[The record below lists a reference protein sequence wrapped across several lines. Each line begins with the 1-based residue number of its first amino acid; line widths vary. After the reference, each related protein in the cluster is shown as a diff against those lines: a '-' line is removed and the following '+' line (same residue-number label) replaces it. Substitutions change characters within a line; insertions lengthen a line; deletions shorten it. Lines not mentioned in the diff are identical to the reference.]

1 MGTRSRWSPWRR
13 GRPPWWWW
21 TAPARRPP
29 GRSACADSRCGP
41 RPARLSSRSR
51 MPTLTLIDGSGFIFR
66 AYHAIPHLSTT
77 KGVPTNAVYGFTT
90 MLLKALREH
99 APTHVALVFD
109 AGRTT
114 FRHEIDVRRRV
125 LAQRLEQH

>member
-1 MGTRSRWSPWRR
+1 
-13 GRPPWWWW
+13 
-21 TAPARRPP
+21 
-29 GRSACADSRCGP
+29 
-41 RPARLSSRSR
+41 

-77 KGVPTNAVYGFTT
+77 RGIPTNAVYGFTT

-109 AGRTT
+109 ASRRS
-114 FRHEIDVRRRV
+114 FRHELDVAYKANRPG
-125 LAQRLEQH
+125 LLEHVHVDDLRHPAHERELLREVG